1 MKAVFDTNVL
11 IAAFL
16 TEGVCA
22 KLLIRARRRD
32 FDVILCD
39 GIIQE
44 FKRVLKKKFAASPHE
59 MSEVVMI
66 LSAAAQDILRRTDS
80 ITSVCRDPDDN
91 VILDC
96 ARDAVADYIVTG
108 DVDLLI
114 LKNYEGISILSPENL
129 RSFFQIE
136 KGHIR

>member
-16 TEGVCA
+16 TEGICA
-22 KLLIRARRRD
+22 KLLMRAHRRD
-32 FDVILCD
+32 FDMILCD
-39 GIIQE
+39 GILQE

-59 MSEVVMI
+59 MSEAVMI
-66 LSAAAQDILRRTDS
+66 LSAAAQDIFRRTDS
-80 ITSVCRDPDDN
+80 MASVCRDPDDN

-108 DVDLLI
+108 DEDLLV
-114 LKNYEGISILSPENL
+114 LKNYEGISILSPSE
-129 RSFFQIE
+129 FE
-136 KGHIR
+136 KLFPD

>member
-16 TEGVCA
+16 TEGICA

-32 FDVILCD
+32 FYMILCD
-39 GIIQE
+39 GILQE

-59 MSEVVMI
+59 MSEALII
-66 LSAAAQDILRRTDS
+66 LSAAAQDILGQTDS
-80 ITSVCRDPDDN
+80 IAPICRDSDDDL
-91 VILDC
+91 ILAC

-108 DVDLLI
+108 DEDLLV
-114 LKNYEGISILSPENL
+114 LKNYEGISILNPRE
-129 RSFFQIE
+129 FE
-136 KGHIR
+136 KLFPD